1 MQYQTSSIF
10 SAFGDVGLAFTGK
23 CAAKHS
29 EAAFLGDAVA
39 GIAAGAVGGIP
50 FS

>member
-1 MQYQTSSIF
+1 M
-10 SAFGDVGLAFTGK
+10 GLAFIGD

-29 EAAFLGDAVA
+29 EAAFLGDAGA
-39 GIAAGAVGGIP
+39 GIAAGAVGAMP